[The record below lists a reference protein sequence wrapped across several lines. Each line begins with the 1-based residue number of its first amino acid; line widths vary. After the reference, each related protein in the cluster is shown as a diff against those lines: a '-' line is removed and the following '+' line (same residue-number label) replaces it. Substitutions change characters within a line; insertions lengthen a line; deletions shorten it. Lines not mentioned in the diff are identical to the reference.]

1 LGLLDR
7 GSLIYN
13 RIVLMAGDILAGLA
27 ILVLLINQS
36 GERFGLPLW
45 TVLCIPVFLFFSFLC
60 EVYQPEKWMFKERL
74 VRSFVA
80 IALSFLV
87 LVFLPGRPEDGFW
100 QLSGT
105 ILLFFLVQNTWQS
118 LFHKSNDA
126 HFFAEKILVI
136 GTGTT
141 AKTVE
146 NLIRKSPGKY
156 ALVGYIR
163 TPTDPV
169 SVESHQI
176 MGDFD
181 DIVTIAR
188 QTHANAIV
196 IALTERRGNL
206 VTAKLVTCKLMGVKI
221 VDYPS
226 FYERVT
232 GKIPVEHINP
242 SWLVQSRGFLIT
254 PFIRL
259 LKKILDLGFASLFLI
274 ICLPFFPLVALAIK
288 LDSTGPVFYF
298 QKRVGLHG
306 NLFTIYKFRSMQV
319 GPEQD
324 SGAAWTMEDDPRTTR
339 FGKLMRRTR
348 IDELPQLVNVL
359 KGDMSFI
366 GPRPEQPEFVEQ
378 IGRVTPYYTE
388 RHAVKPGITGWAQ
401 IMYPY
406 GASLGDAVEKLRYDL
421 YYINNLSLFLELY
434 IIFETIKIVL
444 FRRGGR

>member
-1 LGLLDR
+1 MGLLDR

-27 ILVLLINQS
+27 ILVLVINQS
-36 GERFGLPLW
+36 GERVGLPLW
-45 TVLCIPVFLFFSFLC
+45 AVLCIPVILFFSFLC

-87 LVFLPGRPEDGFW
+87 LVCLPGRPDEGFW

-146 NLIRKSPGKY
+146 NLIQKSPGKY

-169 SVESHQI
+169 SVEAHQI

-242 SWLVQSRGFLIT
+242 GWLVQS
-254 PFIRL
+254 
-259 LKKILDLGFASLFLI
+259 
-274 ICLPFFPLVALAIK
+274 
-288 LDSTGPVFYF
+288 
-298 QKRVGLHG
+298 
-306 NLFTIYKFRSMQV
+306 
-319 GPEQD
+319 
-324 SGAAWTMEDDPRTTR
+324 
-339 FGKLMRRTR
+339 
-348 IDELPQLVNVL
+348 
-359 KGDMSFI
+359 
-366 GPRPEQPEFVEQ
+366 
-378 IGRVTPYYTE
+378 
-388 RHAVKPGITGWAQ
+388 
-401 IMYPY
+401 
-406 GASLGDAVEKLRYDL
+406 
-421 YYINNLSLFLELY
+421 
-434 IIFETIKIVL
+434 
-444 FRRGGR
+444 